1 MRNVNVELPAYVW
14 KALKIRAAERQTIVP
29 HVIMTALQKDSFAI
43 AEADMMD
50 ASQRTRGTL
59 AHGADLTNA

>member
-1 MRNVNVELPAYVW
+1 M
-14 KALKIRAAERQTIVP
+14 P

-50 ASQRTRGTL
+50 ASQRTSGTN
-59 AHGADLTNA
+59 GPRR